1 LSPAKRGAAR
11 SDEPQ
16 ALGSVLDALGR
27 EGRLGAGLLL
37 GTLGRR
43 WGAVVGE
50 RLAEEST
57 PAALNDGVLLV
68 RASSSAWATQIKFL
82 SKEIKDAANRILA
95 TGEAP
100 GHSGKDAGVGAGRRP
115 IREVRVVLDAG
126 PRTG

>member
-11 SDEPQ
+11 SGEPQ
-16 ALGSVLDALGR
+16 ALGSVLDALGSER
-27 EGRLGAGLLL
+27 RLGAGLLL

-100 GHSGKDAGVGAGRRP
+100 GDSGKEASGGAGRRP

-126 PRTG
+126 PQTR